1 MPTVDIQFA
10 TVRFELYLF
19 GRLLTF
25 KKVTA
30 DDLCQAS
37 AKGVQRQSKAFRAQ
51 LSKIVLGLIK
61 PFRGLRE
68 LFQLIWSSISEVD
81 VSDKNISKW

>member
-10 TVRFELYLF
+10 TVQFELYLF

-37 AKGVQRQSKAFRAQ
+37 AKGVQRQSKAFRVNFPRLYSA
-51 LSKIVLGLIK
+51 
-61 PFRGLRE
+61 
-68 LFQLIWSSISEVD
+68 SSNPSQA
-81 VSDKNISKW
+81 